1 MIRLVIADD
10 HAVVRM
16 GLRFVLKINP
26 EIEVVAEAAD
36 GDEAMKAVREHN
48 PDILLLDIRM
58 PGRDG
63 LSALDEILAAFPKL
77 KVLMLSTSDAEED
90 IFRSIEAGARGYV
103 VKDNRPE
110 IIVDAVNKVA
120 AGETYMTD
128 QVRRIY
134 EMRKTLP
141 DLTPR
146 ELELLRLMARGLT
159 NGHIVGSRDQR
170 GHRQVAPSARLRE
183 DGRRDA
189 RRGGRGGD
197 PPRPRLKLTVS
208 MTAQGFRRGITL
220 QDDLRSH
227 GE

>member
-141 DLTPR
+141 PR
-146 ELELLRLMARGLT
+146 PHAARTGAPAPHGART
-159 NGHIVGSRDQR
+159 HQQGHIVGSRDQR
-170 GHRQVAPSARLRE
+170 GHGQVAPSARLRE

-189 RRGGRGGD
+189 RRGGIGGD
-197 PPRPRLKLTVS
+197 PPRPGLKLTVIHAVRHQS
-208 MTAQGFRRGITL
+208 PIT
-220 QDDLRSH
+220 RSSV
-227 GE
+227 GP

>member
-26 EIEVVAEAAD
+26 DIEVVAEAAD

-128 QVRRIY
+128 RVRRIY

-141 DLTPR
+141 DLTTR
-146 ELELLRLMARGLT
+146 ELELLRLTVRGLT
-159 NGHIVGSRDQR
+159 NKDIALELGI
-170 GHRQVAPSARLRE
+170 RQDGVERHVNDILTKIGAANRTEAVAIALRKQL
-183 DGRRDA
+183 
-189 RRGGRGGD
+189 
-197 PPRPRLKLTVS
+197 LK
-208 MTAQGFRRGITL
+208 I
-220 QDDLRSH
+220 
-227 GE
+227 